1 MSEKIKSL
9 KLNQKNTRKYW
20 LINSVVFVPII
31 LFAIFTVQKIIFPSQ
46 RFYNSFENPDDPRD
60 NITDI
65 SLKDNSLTLFTSTN
79 LEFSY
84 IKMTLNLEEKNNSL
98 ENLPLSTKKS
108 FKAFFYPQGEDLENL
123 NGKEENRLVS
133 VGESVY
139 IVGNGMMTPINTA
152 ETFIE
157 LGYQWQNVEENNQDL
172 SSYEKQKLTN
182 INFTHPTG
190 TILKTTENNQFY
202 FIENQTKRKI
212 LNVKESEVKNPI
224 SVNQASL
231 DNPEIC
237 QLKKI
242 NSKKYSCLI
251 PTKNIAKFIGKDYMF
266 SLENIPDN
274 AKLKNLELQFKKSTN
289 WENMVLFLK
298 DFKMKI
304 FNRFE

>member
-1 MSEKIKSL
+1 MTDKIKSL
-9 KLNQKNTRKYW
+9 KLNPKNTQRYR
-20 LINSVVFVPII
+20 LINLAVFVPII

-46 RFYNSFENPDDPRD
+46 RFYNSFENPDEPRD
-60 NITDI
+60 NITDVF
-65 SLKDNSLTLFTSTN
+65 LENNSLVFFTSTN
-79 LEFSY
+79 LDFSY
-84 IKMTLNLEEKNNSL
+84 IKMTLNLKEKNNSL
-98 ENLPLSTKKS
+98 ENLPLSTRKS

-157 LGYQWQNVEENNQDL
+157 LGYQWPNVEVNTQDL

-182 INFTHPTG
+182 INFAHPTG
-190 TILKTTENNQFY
+190 TIFQTVEDLQFY

-212 LNVKESEVKNPI
+212 LNPTKSEIKNPI
-224 SVNQASL
+224 AVNQASL

-251 PTKNIAKFIGKDYMF
+251 PTKNIENFIGKDYMF
-266 SLENIPDN
+266 SLENIPDD
-274 AKLKNLELQFKKSTN
+274 AQLKNLELQFKKSTN